1 MSWDTATA
9 YGNPSNHFWRL
20 LRDADILPKSYRT
33 CDTLLRINNLMPAEL
48 GIGNT
53 DLGVRVPTERFGC
66 CTIGD

>member
-48 GIGNT
+48 GIGTTWLFLFSFCKN
-53 DLGVRVPTERFGC
+53 ER
-66 CTIGD
+66 TRPSL